1 MEKERIKIKIMKEVI
16 LEVIVIVEICRDVK
30 KEIVLWK
37 IEVGNK
43 VSM

>member
-1 MEKERIKIKIMKEVI
+1 MEKERIKTKTMKEVI
-16 LEVIVIVEICRDVK
+16 LEVIVIAEICRDAK

-37 IEVGNK
+37 TEVGNK